1 MFTGRKQL
9 DVIRWL
15 DLREERKLLAFTRR
29 KFFSSL
35 IMTRTPR
42 PHAKKESSL
51 LLAVKHYPRSREDKN
66 YFRVYKEK
74 IISYKKPRFYGKK
87 KTPRIYKKKKLLG
100 FTKRNKLLD
109 FTRIKK
115 ILEIT
120 RQKILLQFTRGKKL
134 LDFTGR
140 KKLLE
145 FVRGKKPLDI
155 TRRKKLLD
163 FKRRKKPP
171 RVFLTWRVSNIKGIL
186 L

>member
-1 MFTGRKQL
+1 MFTRRKQL

-42 PHAKKESSL
+42 PHAKKESSR

-120 RQKILLQFTRGKKL
+120 RQKNSCNLREEKNSSISREEKNS
-134 LDFTGR
+134 
-140 KKLLE
+140 
-145 FVRGKKPLDI
+145 
-155 TRRKKLLD
+155 
-163 FKRRKKPP
+163 
-171 RVFLTWRVSNIKGIL
+171 SNSREEKIPSISREEKNSSISREEKNHLGCFWHDV
-186 L
+186 